1 MDQFGY
7 NPPGVASDIRQ
18 KIEQLQNARQTN
30 AQNMYNFN
38 TQRSLDQALGSDN
51 TAQAIMALS
60 QYQQNA
66 PMPGQSSMPQ
76 QQPQFQPPMGGTQ
89 PPIIPVQSAPIG
101 APAPAIPQISASQ
114 LQTQPQGNPNQGVA
128 ANISQM
134 PVPPMPQQIPQGLT
148 PQMVQTLQ
156 QPGGVNQIYQAILQ
170 EPGGVNQIYQ
180 AILQANPNMEPAAR
194 SQVVQKLME
203 AQKSDPYKQMLEMQ
217 KLGMGQYAPDPA
229 VVAAAVKQIKST
241 RLNSSH

>member
-170 EPGGVNQIYQ
+170 
-180 AILQANPNMEPAAR
+180 ANPNMEPAAR